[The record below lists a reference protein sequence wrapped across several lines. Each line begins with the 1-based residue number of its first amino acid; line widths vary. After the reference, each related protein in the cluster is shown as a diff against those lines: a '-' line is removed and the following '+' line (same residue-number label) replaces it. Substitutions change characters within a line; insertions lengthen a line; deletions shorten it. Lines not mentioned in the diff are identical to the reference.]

1 MKHLKKFNE
10 SNTLD
15 VIKDICIELEDLE
28 FKMSYQKNPE
38 FGNSI
43 TIFGYYEGSNSVYDR
58 DMRMIVKGTNFNS
71 IKDCILRLKDYLG
84 DNYDEMLIMSHAWV
98 KADFEK
104 YNNKRVLGVVI
115 LFKDEIEGSPEGD
128 GGSGLSFL
136 KDIYEI

>member
-1 MKHLKKFNE
+1 MKYLRKYNE
-10 SNTLD
+10 SYINIED
-15 VIKDICIELEDLE
+15 IKDICLELTDLGIVI
-28 FKMSYQKNPE
+28 SISSTDAYRNKNVIY
-38 FGNSI
+38 FHNYNIHNGMKWND
-43 TIFGYYEGSNSVYDR
+43 V
-58 DMRMIVKGTNFNS
+58 
-71 IKDCILRLKDYLG
+71 KDCLLRLKDYLG
-84 DNYDEMLIMSHAWV
+84 DNYDEMLIMSHAWA

>member
-1 MKHLKKFNE
+1 MKYLKRFNE
-10 SNTLD
+10 SKTWD
-15 VIKDICIELEDLE
+15 DIKDICLELKDMDLE
-28 FKMSYQKNPE
+28 IKYSLYQI
-38 FGNSI
+38 NSTPPKYKPCLYMPSSFI
-43 TIFGYYEGSNSVYDR
+43 LNNDIYD
-58 DMRMIVKGTNFNS
+58 
-71 IKDCILRLKDYLG
+71 CLLRLKDYLG
-84 DNYDEMLIMSHAWV
+84 DNYDEMLIMSHAWA